1 MFARLMKAV
10 VTGRLG
16 CPKDDQRPPGVPSM
30 SKVTP
35 CRETY
40 LQNGSFELNDNDQ
53 AALVQSII
61 RDLETCVG
69 RHLNP
74 ADDRKAEQRI
84 RRIRARAVQHG
95 VFQGDEPKTCP
106 DCGVQVG
113 QPHINGCDVEQCS
126 TCGGQRASC
135 DCDGH
140 DPQKA
145 MWMGEIPWGQ
155 SGTSSEK
162 VNG

>member
-1 MFARLMKAV
+1 MKASRDRKIASPE
-10 VTGRLG
+10 GR
-16 CPKDDQRPPGVPSM
+16 PTPSGRAIYVEKGDTM
-30 SKVTP
+30 SRNIFTK
-35 CRETY
+35 RF
-40 LQNGSFELNDNDQ
+40 FELNDNDQ